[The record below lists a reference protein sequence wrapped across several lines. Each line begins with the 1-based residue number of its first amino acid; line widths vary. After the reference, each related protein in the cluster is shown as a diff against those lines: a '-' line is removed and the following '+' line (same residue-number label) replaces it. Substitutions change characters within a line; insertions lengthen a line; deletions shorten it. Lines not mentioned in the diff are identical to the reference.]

1 VARSQMSRTDSQA
14 ETRRHLLDAA
24 EQLFELEGFHRTS
37 VGAIARA
44 AGYTTGAIYSNF
56 PRKEDLAVAVL
67 DRSLQA
73 DWDSLLVE
81 LGARADFEDRLVAVI
96 EWRQRLLVKSEPLG
110 ILRLELWLYSLR
122 DAQLRAD
129 LVAGQRHLQSSF
141 AGLLTQQAQDLGA
154 ALVVSAE
161 LLASALLASADGTA
175 VANGLDPESHQSEA
189 FAWTLATLV
198 VASMQPSPI
207 PPDGWTDFLERLL
220 DRARTPG

>member
-1 VARSQMSRTDSQA
+1 MSRTDSQA
-14 ETRRHLLDAA
+14 ETRRNLLDAA
-24 EQLFELEGFHRTS
+24 EQLFECEGFHRTS
-37 VGAIARA
+37 VGAIAKE

-141 AGLLTQQAQDLGA
+141 AGLLAQQAADLGCT
-154 ALVVSAE
+154 LVVGAE
-161 LLASALLASADGTA
+161 LLSSALLASADGTA

-198 VASMQPSPI
+198 VASMQPRPI
-207 PPDGWTDFLERLL
+207 RPEAWPAFLERLL
-220 DRARTPG
+220 DVARTPI